1 MNKYILKIVIFVAIP
16 IPILFFLA
24 YATDEGLKNSRVEY
38 VAEWNDIFQS
48 KINADILVLGSSRAW
63 AHVSPQ
69 ILDSTFHCNSYN
81 LGLRSSH
88 FLMQYCRFK
97 TLIAHNPIPKKVI
110 LCLDIFTF
118 EREKQLYGYEYFLP
132 YVHDS
137 LLIKYSKGYEGEL
150 GEVEKNFPLY
160 KYNGKVNLMLKG
172 LISYFHLHHFQ
183 QKNYKGYEGQA
194 KKWDGTFDFF
204 VKNNPKKLTQQI
216 DNETVTAFE
225 DFLNYCNKNN
235 IELVLVYTPEYFE
248 AQHYFENRTAILQTY
263 TQLSVKYGHLFLD
276 YSNDEICKKK
286 ELFYNSQHLNK
297 EGAEIFSRLL
307 VSDLKEK
314 SRSKFYFGN

>member
-1 MNKYILKIVIFVAIP
+1 MKKYLIKILIFIFIP

-24 YATDEGLKNSRVEY
+24 YATDEGLKSSRVEY

-63 AHVSPQ
+63 AHVSPK
-69 ILDSTFHCNSYN
+69 ILDSAFHCNTYN

-97 TLIAHNPIPKKVI
+97 TLIAHNPTPKKVI

-118 EREKQLYGYEYFLP
+118 EKEKQLYGYEYFLP
-132 YVHDS
+132 YVKDS
-137 LLIKYSKGYEGEL
+137 LLTKYSKGYEGEL
-150 GEVEKNFPLY
+150 GNVEKNFPLY
-160 KYNGKVNLMLKG
+160 KYNGKFDLMLKG
-172 LISYFHLHHFQ
+172 LLSYFHLYHFQ

-204 VKNNPKKLTQQI
+204 VKNNQKKLTQQI
-216 DNETVTAFE
+216 DNETVTAF
-225 DFLNYCNKNN
+225 DNFLSYCKNNN

-248 AQHYFENRTAILQTY
+248 AQYYFENRTAILQIY
-263 TQLSVKYGHLFLD
+263 AQFAEKYNYVFLD
-276 YSNDEICKKK
+276 YSNHELCKKK
-286 ELFYNSQHLNK
+286 DLFFNSQHLNK
-297 EGAEIFSRLL
+297 EGSELFSRIL

-314 SRSKFYFGN
+314 SRSKF